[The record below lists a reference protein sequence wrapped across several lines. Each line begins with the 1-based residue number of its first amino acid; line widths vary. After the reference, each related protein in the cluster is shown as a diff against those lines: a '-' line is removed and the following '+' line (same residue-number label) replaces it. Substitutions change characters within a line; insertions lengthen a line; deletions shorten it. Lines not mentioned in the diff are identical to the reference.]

1 MTFNRTTVTVT
12 YLVPLHGDPQ
22 ALLALALDVLL
33 QRVVGVCTVTAGVVT
48 VAAGPRGARDGGPIL
63 LEVGG
68 DSLLA
73 ATVASATA
81 LKMAGRATVAVLTKR
96 MAEPWCIPAEWSIRP
111 CPAHASSHVSRN
123 QTLSRC

>member
-1 MTFNRTTVTVT
+1 MTFNRTTGTVT
-12 YLVPLHGDPQ
+12 YLVPLHADPQ

-33 QRVVGVCTVTAGVVT
+33 QRVVRVCAVAAGVVT

-63 LEVGG
+63 LKVGG

-96 MAEPWCIPAEWSIRP
+96 MAEP
-111 CPAHASSHVSRN
+111 
-123 QTLSRC
+123 

>member
-1 MTFNRTTVTVT
+1 MRRPVLHKRDGVLSARLLLALLEQCNPDPSNDRGDAR
-12 YLVPLHGDPQ
+12 LVPLHGDPQ

-33 QRVVGVCTVTAGVVT
+33 QRVVGVCAVAAGVVT

-63 LEVGG
+63 LKVGG

-96 MAEPWCIPAEWSIRP
+96 MAEP
-111 CPAHASSHVSRN
+111 
-123 QTLSRC
+123 